1 LVLTRAHSL
10 DGALS
15 LLATKHARAAEWTV
29 PKAACASKWERVCV
43 EVGASGNQKPA
54 RAAEWTARKRVR
66 NAHPPMHAR
75 LPTDSPT
82 GRRNA
87 PWLSMPSGVVGN
99 NATLL
104 VVLAA
109 TIASLLVVIIVL
121 IVVFIVRNRRA
132 ARATDPAPDLRTPL
146 YLE

>member
-1 LVLTRAHSL
+1 MRIKSPHAPPSGQPESVSATPTRAQ
-10 DGALS
+10 
-15 LLATKHARAAEWTV
+15 T
-29 PKAACASKWERVCV
+29 
-43 EVGASGNQKPA
+43 
-54 RAAEWTARKRVR
+54 
-66 NAHPPMHAR
+66 HAR

-82 GRRNA
+82 RRPNA

-99 NATLL
+99 NATLV

-109 TIASLLVVIIVL
+109 TSASLLVVIVVL